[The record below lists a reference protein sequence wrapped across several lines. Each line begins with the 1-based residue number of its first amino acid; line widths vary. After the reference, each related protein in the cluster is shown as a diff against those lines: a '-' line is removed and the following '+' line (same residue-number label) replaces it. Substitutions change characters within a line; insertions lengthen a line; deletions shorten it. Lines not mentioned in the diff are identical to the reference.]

1 MCQRN
6 PDYEPE
12 VYMAVHYA
20 GTKVD
25 CYFTNG
31 DIRRY
36 DIAPAIARGGVYA
49 PLADVEVLKNALTVF
64 NGCLAFDLKGD
75 RDPYSIVDFCSETVY
90 EDGES
95 VLPYAKSA

>member
-1 MCQRN
+1 MCPRN

-36 DIAPAIARGGVYA
+36 DIAPAVARGGTFE
-49 PLADVEVLKNALTVF
+49 PLADVEVLKKALTVF

-75 RDPYSIVDFCSETVY
+75 RDPYSIIDFCSETVY
-90 EDGES
+90 ESGES
-95 VLPYAKSA
+95 VLSFARCA

>member
-12 VYMAVHYA
+12 VYMAVHHS

-36 DIAPAIARGGVYA
+36 DVARAISRGGVFA
-49 PLADVEVLKNALTVF
+49 PLADVEVLKRSLTVF
-64 NGCLAFDLKGD
+64 NGCLAFDFEGD
-75 RDPYSIVDFCSETVY
+75 RDPYSIVDFCAETVY
-90 EDGES
+90 EKGES
-95 VLPYAKSA
+95 VLQCAAR